1 MKPIVKSK
9 MTRCTRSTGTGMIAP
24 VTTTSPAP
32 SARASATGR
41 LPHRAAFW
49 TTAAVFLA
57 AMAFTTIPTPLYA
70 IYQQRDGFPTWVVTV
85 IFAAYAAG
93 VALSLYLVG
102 HVSDWVGRKP
112 PALFALALEAVAAVL
127 FLLFPTVPVLL
138 VARFITGLGVGA
150 LTAAATAHLGEL
162 WRSGNGD
169 RRPGVPAAIATI
181 ANIGGLGVGPLVG
194 GLLAQYA
201 PDPLVTPYVIALV
214 VIVLAA
220 IAVLAAPET
229 VTRRAQRW
237 HPQRLTVPAEG
248 RGAFSAAGAG
258 VFAAFAIFGLFTSLA
273 PSFLAVQF
281 DSPSRLVAGVVPF
294 SVFAVAAIAQVFF
307 TPVPVRVQLIVATI
321 AMVLGLAGLAVGAL
335 VTAEWL
341 FIVGGLVA
349 GLGVGLLFRASLGVA
364 GSLVPGPQRGGVLAA
379 MFLIAYVGLTVPV
392 LLVGAAIAFLPA
404 VPVLVVFSAVIAVL
418 VAIAG
423 PRMVAKVA

>member
-1 MKPIVKSK
+1 
-9 MTRCTRSTGTGMIAP
+9 MTTASAP
-24 VTTTSPAP
+24 VS
-32 SARASATGR
+32 SGR
-41 LPHRAAFW
+41 LPHAAAFW
-49 TTAAVFLA
+49 TIAAVFLA

-70 IYQQRDGFPTWVVTV
+70 IYQARDGFPTWVVTV

-112 PALFALALEAVAAVL
+112 PALFALALEVVAAVL
-127 FLLFPTVPVLL
+127 FLLFPSVPVLI

-162 WRSGNGD
+162 WRTANGE

-201 PDPLVTPYVIALV
+201 PDPLVTPYAIALV
-214 VIVLAA
+214 VLVLAA
-220 IAVLAAPET
+220 IAVLGAPET
-229 VTRRAQRW
+229 VTRTSRPWR
-237 HPQRLTVPAEG
+237 PQQLTVPAEG
-248 RGAFSAAGAG
+248 RAAFSAAGVG
-258 VFAAFAIFGLFTSLA
+258 VFAAFAVFGLFTSLA

-294 SVFAVAAIAQVFF
+294 SVFAVAAIAQIFF
-307 TPVPVRVQLIVATI
+307 TPVPVRAQLLVATV

-335 VTAEWL
+335 LTAEWL

-364 GSLVPGPQRGGVLAA
+364 GGLVPATQRGGVLAA

-423 PRMVAKVA
+423 PRMAARVA

>member
-1 MKPIVKSK
+1 
-9 MTRCTRSTGTGMIAP
+9 
-24 VTTTSPAP
+24 VTTTAAPAV
-32 SARASATGR
+32 ANR
-41 LPHRAAFW
+41 LPHAAAFW

-70 IYQQRDGFPTWVVTV
+70 LYQQRDGFPTWVVTV

-93 VALSLYLVG
+93 VAISLYLVG

-112 PALFALALEAVAAVL
+112 PALFALALEVVASVL
-127 FLLFPTVPVLL
+127 FLLFPSVPVLL

-162 WRSGNGD
+162 WRSANGG
-169 RRPGVPAAIATI
+169 RRAGVPVAVATI
-181 ANIGGLGVGPLVG
+181 ANIGGLGLGPLVG

-201 PDPLVTPYVIALV
+201 PDPLVTPYVLALV
-214 VIVLAA
+214 VLVLAA

-229 VTRRAQRW
+229 VARSSRRWR
-237 HPQRLTVPAEG
+237 PQRITIPAEG
-248 RGAFSAAGAG
+248 RSVFSAAGVG

-273 PSFLAVQF
+273 PSFLAGEF
-281 DSPSRLVAGVVPF
+281 DSPSRLVAGAVPF
-294 SVFAVAAIAQVFF
+294 GVFTVAAVAQIFF
-307 TPVPVRVQLIVATI
+307 TPVPVRVQLVVATI

-335 VTAEWL
+335 AVAEWL
-341 FIVGGLVA
+341 FVAGGLVA

-364 GSLVPGPQRGGVLAA
+364 TGLVPAPQRGEVLAA

-392 LLVGAAIAFLPA
+392 LLIGAAIAFLPT

-423 PRMVAKVA
+423 PRMAARVAAS